1 MTKGKKIGIVILI
14 ILVGI
19 QFIKSDIPTGI
30 EQTEKNISS
39 VIEIPETTQ
48 QLLKQSCFD
57 CHSNTTQNQWYMN
70 IQPIGWWIAHHINE
84 GKEEL
89 NFSEFATY
97 SLKKQK
103 HKMEELIEVVSEDEM
118 PLSSYTFMHPKAK
131 LNTQQR
137 EEIINWAK
145 EGLYKLQ

>member
-1 MTKGKKIGIVILI
+1 MTKSKKIGITILI
-14 ILVGI
+14 LLVAI
-19 QFIKSDIPTGI
+19 QFIQPSKQLGT
-30 EQTEKNISS
+30 EQAEKNIAS

-57 CHSNTTQNQWYMN
+57 CHSNTTQDQWYMSV
-70 IQPIGWWIAHHINE
+70 QPVGWWINHHINE

-89 NFSEFATY
+89 NFSEFVTY

-118 PLSSYTFMHPKAK
+118 PLGSYTFMHPKAK

-145 EGLYKLQ
+145 AGLYKLQ